1 MSGRS
6 LIVAAQ
12 NSAWVIYF
20 GKKACFKQFN
30 VCIALQS
37 IVFVCSR
44 LRTCLIHE
52 SLSLVVPVNLSETRR
67 RWQQRHFE

>member
-20 GKKACFKQFN
+20 GKKACFKQFDMRT
-30 VCIALQS
+30 ALQS
-37 IVFVCSR
+37 IVFPCSR
-44 LRTCLIHE
+44 LRTCSIHE
-52 SLSLVVPVNLSETRR
+52 SLSLVVSVNLSEMR